1 MRYGARGALPPPSQK
16 TIEKRFF
23 LCICEFVKRT
33 RIGYICYRMVE
44 FPRGVRVFR
53 YLLAF
58 GLIVFFYTSPL
69 HSASKKR
76 AAASAAEEAVFA
88 ARPVI
93 RSIDVKVNELFPG
106 KSGFAKRAANALH
119 AATRKSVIIRELLY
133 RPGQRLDKRLILESE
148 KNLTAYLGFYVVKT
162 HLKPVKGA
170 DTVDVV
176 VEIQDIWSIYTNVK
190 LEGGGG
196 DLEFNLTMGDKN
208 FLGRNQSLEFSFDK
222 SRFHTHWKQSFKEPF
237 FFGSRLRFEERT
249 ALYYDRD
256 GRQVGEGVGLS
267 LIYPLFSRA
276 SKWGFQLYLDYDRNR
291 EYSVT
296 GSSIDTVAWAP
307 FYEKKYQKEKLELT
321 CLVTRSFGYD
331 VKHYLSAGFTLDR
344 TGHTPIEDIA
354 SGDMDAFSSEVL
366 PQDKKRNYLKA
377 GYTLDT
383 SRYIRVRNFFYLGRL
398 ETYAIGFRLETMV
411 GFSRKSWW
419 SDADSY
425 LLSSYLRYSA
435 FFAKNHIL
443 SFQLSGSSELF
454 TDGSQLNGIF
464 SAKLYY
470 YIRDLPLGFFALRVQ
485 ADLGENLDVDNV
497 FTMGSSTGLRGYPN
511 DILEGNR
518 RIFVNVEYRFD
529 AIKIGV
535 TRLGFLLFFD
545 VGTAWVNQKE
555 KQTANEHGLV
565 PGTMY
570 PAAGLGLRLTIPS
583 INPNVF
589 RFDFGY
595 NFGNG
600 DTEFENMFS
609 FGYNHVF

>member
-1 MRYGARGALPPPSQK
+1 M
-16 TIEKRFF
+16 
-23 LCICEFVKRT
+23 
-33 RIGYICYRMVE
+33 
-44 FPRGVRVFR
+44 FR
-53 YLLAF
+53 YFLA
-58 GLIVFFYTSPL
+58 LSLVVFFYISPL
-69 HSASKKR
+69 HSASKKP
-76 AAASAAEEAVFA
+76 ADISAAEEAIFV

-106 KSGFAKRAANALH
+106 KSGFAKKAANALH
-119 AATRKSVIIRELLY
+119 AATRKYVIIRELLY
-133 RPGQRLDKRLILESE
+133 KPGQRLDKRLVLESE
-148 KNLTAYLGFYVVKT
+148 KNLIGYHGFNIIKT
-162 HLKPVKGA
+162 HLKPVKGKNE
-170 DTVDVV
+170 VDIV

-196 DLEFNLTMGDKN
+196 DMVFNLTMGDKN
-208 FLGRNQSLEFSFDK
+208 FLGRNQSLEFSFDRSK
-222 SRFHTHWKQSFKEPF
+222 FHTHWKQSFKEPW

-249 ALYYDRD
+249 ALYYDQD
-256 GRQVGEGVGLS
+256 GRQIGEGAGLS

-276 SKWGFQLYLDYDRNR
+276 SKWGLHLSFDYDRNR
-291 EYSVT
+291 QYRVT
-296 GSSIDTVAWAP
+296 GSSIDTIDISGTL
-307 FYEKKYQKEKLELT
+307 YDRIYQKEQLKLDL
-321 CLVTRSFGYD
+321 LVFRSFGYD
-331 VKHYLSAGFTLDR
+331 VKQNVFAGITLDR
-344 TGHTPIEDIA
+344 TGHTPVEDIA
-354 SGDMDAFSSEVL
+354 IGDLAEFSTKVL
-366 PQDKKRNYLKA
+366 PQDKKRNYLKV
-377 GYTLDT
+377 GYVLDT

-398 ETYAIGFRLETMV
+398 ESYPIGFRFEVMA
-411 GFSRKSWW
+411 GFSRRSWW
-419 SDADSY
+419 SDTDSY

-435 FFAKNHIL
+435 FFAGNHIL
-443 SFQLSGSSELF
+443 SLQLTGSSELF
-454 TDGSQLNGIF
+454 ADGSQLNGIF

-470 YIRDLPLGFFALRVQ
+470 YIRNLPLGFFALRVR

-518 RIFVNVEYRFD
+518 RLFVNVEYRFD
-529 AIKIGV
+529 AIKLGV

-545 VGTAWVNQKE
+545 IGTAWVNQDE
-555 KQTANEHGLV
+555 PQTVSNGLV

-600 DTEFENMFS
+600 DTKFENMFS